1 MFKTYYMSQKKEKC
15 FAGEFASINDAL
27 NEALNTIYDERMCR
41 WAWVELEDGTI
52 YRKYYGC
59 II

>member
-1 MFKTYYMSQKKEKC
+1 MSQKKEKC
-15 FAGEFASINDAL
+15 FAGKFANINDAL